1 MVGWPEIL
9 KKENLTREE
18 KKCICNRLMTTES
31 HMEQLILKHFT
42 EEDFRRVW
50 MRKIGGGVIG
60 GKACGL
66 LVARKLIE
74 LNMPEYAGHVEPHN
88 SFFIGT
94 DVFYRY
100 LYITAVRS

>member
-1 MVGWPEIL
+1 MVGWPETL
-9 KKENLTREE
+9 KRKNLTRR

-74 LNMPEYAGHVEPHN
+74 LSMPEYAEHVEPHN
-88 SFFIGT
+88 LLFHRHGCFLPVSGI
-94 DVFYRY
+94 
-100 LYITAVRS
+100 

>member
-60 GKACGL
+60 GKGL
-66 LVARKLIE
+66 R
-74 LNMPEYAGHVEPHN
+74 PAGCQEA
-88 SFFIGT
+88 
-94 DVFYRY
+94 D
-100 LYITAVRS
+100 

>member
-42 EEDFRRVW
+42 EEDS
-50 MRKIGGGVIG
+50 
-60 GKACGL
+60 
-66 LVARKLIE
+66 
-74 LNMPEYAGHVEPHN
+74 AG
-88 SFFIGT
+88 SGC
-94 DVFYRY
+94 
-100 LYITAVRS
+100 AKSAGA